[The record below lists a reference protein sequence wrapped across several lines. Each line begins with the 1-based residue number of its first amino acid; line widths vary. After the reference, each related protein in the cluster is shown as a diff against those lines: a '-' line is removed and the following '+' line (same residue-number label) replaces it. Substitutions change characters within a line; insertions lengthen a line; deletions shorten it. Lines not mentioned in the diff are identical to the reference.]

1 MNLGLIQNAMSEVNY
16 ETSQLLM
23 NNAKLI
29 KNLNNGKARRTEL
42 FKSKFVRSFFTF
54 GNRF

>member
-1 MNLGLIQNAMSEVNY
+1 MINAQLYFLNLGLIQNAMSEVNY

-29 KNLNNGKARRTEL
+29 KNLNNGKAH
-42 FKSKFVRSFFTF
+42 
-54 GNRF
+54 